1 MRRVGILPAVVTL
14 ANGYC
19 GLLSIFKTHDRDYYV
34 AGVLIVVAM
43 AFDVVDGMVARIA
56 GASTSFG
63 AYLDSL
69 CDAISFGVAPAFL
82 VKAVVEDSVAEGLFL
97 FHPKLLAL
105 LTAVFTIGALIRL
118 ARYNVEQ
125 ATGQS
130 AERRPKGKG
139 ITVFSGLPAPGAA
152 GVLAGLV
159 IMAEDPKALSW
170 YQHVV
175 YVLPVLA
182 FVLGFLMVSRV
193 PYVHLGSRFL
203 GGRRGFGYLF
213 FIVVTLAL
221 IMMFSEE
228 CAAIGFLA
236 YALSPLL
243 TLFGGAGKDR
253 EHPPD
258 GVGDDSGADKVQIPD
273 GL

>member
-1 MRRVGILPAVVTL
+1 MKRVGILPAVVTL

-19 GLLSIFKTHDRDYYV
+19 GLLSIFKTHDGEYYV

-82 VKAVVEDSVAEGLFL
+82 AKAVVEDGVPGV

-139 ITVFSGLPAPGAA
+139 VSVFSGLPAPGAA

-159 IMAEDPKALSW
+159 MTTPWMAVFVGAW
-170 YQHVV
+170 
-175 YVLPVLA
+175 PV
-182 FVLGFLMVSRV
+182 S
-193 PYVHLGSRFL
+193 S
-203 GGRRGFGYLF
+203 
-213 FIVVTLAL
+213 
-221 IMMFSEE
+221 
-228 CAAIGFLA
+228 
-236 YALSPLL
+236 
-243 TLFGGAGKDR
+243 
-253 EHPPD
+253 
-258 GVGDDSGADKVQIPD
+258 
-273 GL
+273 